1 MAEWIEVAGLSDFD
15 GEEEVI
21 RVEVD
26 GHALALFKL
35 EDGFYALDDICS
47 HEYSRLSEGEVWDE
61 EVYCPKHGSRFNI
74 RSGQVQG
81 LPAVKPVH
89 SYPVRV
95 EEEKILVQWQG

>member
-47 HEYSRLSEGEVWDE
+47 HEYSRLSEGEIWDE